1 MSFTFLFIIIVLF
14 FYLLFP
20 GAGALYA
27 RKHWKNFRENLIKSS
42 LYPILDYHRYRKKG
56 DEDLPGLYR
65 FFGRIEAIQNENEI
79 WLRNRNF
86 TVTADLKDVRIYIV
100 RSCNTPPDNED
111 IFEKP
116 GETIADEMPQIIS
129 WNRIFSLPE
138 NSEMMISGSLFREK
152 GKGIFRQT
160 ETEPLIVIMF
170 DGNKETLLKRLVWS
184 GRHRNEFWN
193 YITPVSI
200 ITGAFALFIATYT
213 LFSGVGFEFLRIFS
227 ISLSLLP
234 LIPLFPP
241 GVVLFFLYR
250 KMWKDAR
257 FVRAERDIMRLPL
270 RYFNEDDFRYSEKTF
285 EISEG
290 ISYSFKKIT
299 GTENAESLCREKNI
313 RIRESSADRCR
324 SDVYYWFYCNQENAD
339 PQAYDPMLENLIL
352 CNNPW
357 TSNKICNAKA
367 RKKEILSLLV
377 FSAGL
382 VINFIFTFYF
392 LNLII

>member
-27 RKHWKNFRENLIKSS
+27 RKQWKNFRENLIKSTF
-42 LYPILDYHRYRKKG
+42 YPILDYHRYRKKG
-56 DEDLPGLYR
+56 NEDLPGLYR
-65 FFGRIEAIQNENEI
+65 FFGNIEAIQNENEI

-86 TVTADLKDVRIYIV
+86 TVTADLKDVKIYIV
-100 RSCNTPPDNED
+100 RSSNTPGDNEN
-111 IFEKP
+111 IFEKL
-116 GETIADEMPQIIS
+116 GEVIADEMPQIIS

-138 NSEMMISGSLFREK
+138 NSQMMIAGSLFREK

-160 ETEPLIVIMF
+160 DAEPLIVIMF

-234 LIPLFPP
+234 VIPLFPP

-257 FVRAERDIMRLPL
+257 FIRSERDIMRLPL
-270 RYFNEDDFRYSEKTF
+270 RYFNEADFLYSENTV
-285 EISEG
+285 ETSEG
-290 ISYSFKKIT
+290 ISYSFKKII
-299 GTENAESLCREKNI
+299 GTENAENICRENNI
-313 RIRESSADRCR
+313 SIRESSVDRCR
-324 SDVYYWFYCNQENAD
+324 GDIYYRFSVNQEKA
-339 PQAYDPMLENLIL
+339 QGQTSVMLRQE
-352 CNNPW
+352 
-357 TSNKICNAKA
+357 
-367 RKKEILSLLV
+367 KKRFSL
-377 FSAGL
+377 F
-382 VINFIFTFYF
+382 
-392 LNLII
+392 

>member
-1 MSFTFLFIIIVLF
+1 MSFILLFILIVLF

-27 RKHWKNFRENLIKSS
+27 RKQWKNFRENLIKSS

-79 WLRNRNF
+79 WLRNGNF
-86 TVTADLKDVRIYIV
+86 TVTADLKDVKIYII
-100 RSCNTPPDNED
+100 RSCNTASDNDD
-111 IFEKP
+111 IFENP
-116 GETIADEMPQIIS
+116 GEIIVDEMPQIIS

-170 DGNKETLLKRLVWS
+170 DGNKDTLLKRVVWS

-200 ITGAFALFIATYT
+200 ITGAFSLFIATYT

-234 LIPLFPP
+234 VIPLFPP

-257 FVRAERDIMRLPL
+257 FIRSERDIMRLPL
-270 RYFNEDDFRYSEKTF
+270 RYFNEDDFLSPEKTA
-285 EISEG
+285 EISDG
-290 ISYSFKKIT
+290 VSYSFKKIS
-299 GTENAESLCREKNI
+299 GIENVEKICRDNNI

-324 SDVYYWFYCNQENAD
+324 SDVYYWFYGNQENVET
-339 PQAYDPMLENLIL
+339 QAHDPMLENLIL

-357 TSNKICNAKA
+357 TSNKKCNAAA
-367 RKKEILSLLV
+367 RKKEIKSLLV

-392 LNLII
+392 LDLVI